1 MSRHMKGGFGEGNM
15 VPLVLSVLGIVAI
28 VVFLMMVPKKE
39 KFVPVA
45 PSASGDKRET
55 TPSGN
60 VILY

>member
-1 MSRHMKGGFGEGNM
+1 MKGGFGEGNV
-15 VPLVLSVLGIVAI
+15 VPLVLSLVALGAIVA
-28 VVFLMMVPKKE
+28 FLVLVSKKE

-45 PSASGDKRET
+45 PSATGDKRET